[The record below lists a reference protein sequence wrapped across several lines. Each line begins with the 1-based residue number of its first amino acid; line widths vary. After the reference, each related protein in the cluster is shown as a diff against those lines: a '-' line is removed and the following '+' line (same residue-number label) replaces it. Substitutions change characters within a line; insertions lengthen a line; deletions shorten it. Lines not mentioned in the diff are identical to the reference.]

1 MKHLSSNRKRFA
13 VVMIVLIVFIMLFST
28 VSTLI
33 MYIGTDQG
41 SGENL
46 SGVMVDQQVVTG
58 AVTTGS

>member
-1 MKHLSSNRKRFA
+1 
-13 VVMIVLIVFIMLFST
+13 MIVLIVFIMLFST